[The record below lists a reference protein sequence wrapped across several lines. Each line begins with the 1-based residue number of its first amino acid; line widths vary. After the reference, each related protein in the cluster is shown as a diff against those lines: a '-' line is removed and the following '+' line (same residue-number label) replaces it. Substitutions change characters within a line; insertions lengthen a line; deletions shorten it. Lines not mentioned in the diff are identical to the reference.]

1 MQREKQTK
9 SGRLFEVDFYP
20 VLSDGRRVPTRAP
33 KTKRSSE
40 EQARYNRK
48 KAVKNFVRKIN
59 ANFFTGDFYTH
70 PTYEPGVAPFTV
82 EDAKRDIVN
91 FFRRVKTARAAAL
104 KRVVRELRAIPD
116 NARLLAQKK
125 KLEEPF
131 KYAYGIEV
139 ETFKRGAR
147 AGQKRYHFHL
157 FMTGGL
163 ERDTVEALWHYGER
177 INVDKYRPDVFGP
190 VAAAL
195 YTTKSGQGKLKLG
208 YSKNLAA
215 SEEPKVKD
223 GQISAKGVAKM
234 ATERVDDAA
243 YWERRYKGYKFL
255 RCYSRYNEY
264 NGYWYVSVLMY
275 KPEGSGEL
283 PKWREDIDFMTEGE

>member
-1 MQREKQTK
+1 MQREKQTR

-20 VLSDGRRVPTRAP
+20 VFADGRRMPTRAP
-33 KTKRSSE
+33 KTKRSTA

-48 KAVKNFVRKIN
+48 KAVKNFVRKVN
-59 ANFFTGDFYTH
+59 ANFVTGDLYTH
-70 PTYEPGVAPFTV
+70 PTYEPGCAPFTI

-91 FFRRVKTARAAAL
+91 FFRRVKTARAATL
-104 KRVVRELRAIPD
+104 KSVVKELAERPD
-116 NARLLAQKK
+116 NKKLLSERK

-131 KYAYGIEV
+131 KYAYRIEV

-147 AGQKRYHFHL
+147 TGQERYHFHL

-163 ERDTVEALWHYGER
+163 DRDAVEALWPYGER
-177 INVDKYRPDVFGP
+177 INVDKYRPEVFGP
-190 VAAAL
+190 EAAAL

-208 YSKNLAA
+208 FSKNLTAPDE
-215 SEEPKVKD
+215 SKVKD
-223 GQISAKGVAKM
+223 GQISAKGVTKM

-255 RCYSRYNEY
+255 RCYSRFNDY
-264 NGYWYVSVLMY
+264 NGYWYVSVVMY
-275 KPEGSGEL
+275 KPEGTGPL
-283 PKWREDIDFMTEGE
+283 PEWNNDVDWMTEAE